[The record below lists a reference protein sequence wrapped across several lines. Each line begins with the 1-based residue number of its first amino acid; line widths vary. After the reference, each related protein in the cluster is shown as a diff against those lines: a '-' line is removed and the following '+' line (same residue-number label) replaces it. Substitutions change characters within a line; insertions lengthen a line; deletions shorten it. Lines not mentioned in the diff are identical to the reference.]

1 MRCGG
6 TERKT
11 ESKLKQSYWGVE
23 NQGNGVVC
31 GQIGKLFRMFGVK
44 QSSILS
50 PFPLYFSCVLE
61 IGVYRC

>member
-1 MRCGG
+1 MRCEG
-6 TERKT
+6 TEREI

-31 GQIGKLFRMFGVK
+31 GQTGKLFHVFGVK

-50 PFPLYFSCVLE
+50 PFLLCFSCVLE
-61 IGVYRC
+61 VGVYLC